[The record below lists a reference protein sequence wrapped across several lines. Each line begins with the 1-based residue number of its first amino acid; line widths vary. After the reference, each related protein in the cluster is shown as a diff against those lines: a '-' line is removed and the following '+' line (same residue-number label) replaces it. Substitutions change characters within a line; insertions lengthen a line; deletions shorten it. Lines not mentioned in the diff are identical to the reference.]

1 MSEDWSAREDVSEE
15 LEESHGWTPDGDD
28 LAWHKNGA
36 RWSVTLTDSRVTD
49 PEGAYIL
56 KFDTVVPVHVIVA
69 ACEQVAALCQRCGTG
84 CEGDHA
90 PDATV
95 NGEVV

>member
-1 MSEDWSAREDVSEE
+1 VSGDWSAREDVSEE
-15 LEESHGWTPDGDD
+15 LEEFHGWTPDGDY

-36 RWSVTLTDSRVTD
+36 RWSVTMTDSRVTA
-49 PEGAYIL
+49 PGEAYTL
-56 KFDTVVPVHVIVA
+56 KFDTAVPAHVIVA
-69 ACEQVAALCQRCGTG
+69 ACEEVAAECQKCGTR

-90 PDATV
+90 PEPTV